1 MEVQVVYS
9 NLCKVIELI
18 KRTAVVVMK
27 TIWTVLFLQNSSY
40 IKLQRSAIV
49 FFRRSYHQMFLT
61 WWRAYVVQGKSPP
74 SLNAFIFA
82 GGQLT
87 CEQPVHLKCKRS
99 KFLRGNRFDKAT
111 LGVSQKFSMFL
122 FLLLLIFY
130 LFMFSF
136 YSVYFWDIFL
146 SKRKRRNRM
155 LTPHCKLVPM
165 TITVSVLI
173 IY

>member
-1 MEVQVVYS
+1 MNGFTPSKFFLHEVAEERTCLFQAKLPS
-9 NLCKVIELI
+9 NVPYM
-18 KRTAVVVMK
+18 MK
-27 TIWTVLFLQNSSY
+27 SVRCTGKESTIFECLHVRW
-40 IKLQRSAIV
+40 
-49 FFRRSYHQMFLT
+49 
-61 WWRAYVVQGKSPP
+61 
-74 SLNAFIFA
+74 
-82 GGQLT
+82 GQLT

-136 YSVYFWDIFL
+136 YSVYFWDIFSL
-146 SKRKRRNRM
+146 KRKRRNRM
-155 LTPHCKLVPM
+155 LTPHCNLVPI